1 MLGRRTTYASDLD
14 RVGRQQVGARWGGV
28 LARDTMPP
36 PGHMFY
42 VVNTDA
48 STGGG
53 VHWIAAMDSGG
64 QRHFNDPLGHIG
76 KDQRHA
82 LEQLHPD
89 AEWADDDNEQERH
102 QKDCGVRA
110 GRR

>member
-1 MLGRRTTYASDLD
+1 M
-14 RVGRQQVGARWGGV
+14 
-28 LARDTMPP
+28 LARDTMPS
-36 PGHMFY
+36 PGHMQIY

-48 STGGG
+48 LTGGG
-53 VHWIAAMDSGG
+53 VHWIAAMDVDG
-64 QRHFNDPLGHIG
+64 QRYFIDPLGHIG
-76 KDQRHA
+76 KEQRRA

-110 GRR
+110 LVAVAIGLRCGLEEFLAL